1 MLTKSFKNLIENLWP
16 SVYDY
21 IDNHNN
27 HRNGSNNYYAPY
39 EFKEKISNMNPLFK
53 GVQANDSKDLVNFII
68 MTLHEELNKA
78 DKKRVLNNNNQ
89 FINQLNKEVVL
100 QTFLSNF
107 ANENKS
113 IISDI
118 FYGISYTSTQCL
130 NCAGIKYNFQNDFFL
145 IFHLEKVRARKI
157 ELLTNQFQLMNQ
169 NLINI
174 NPVLYQFNFINFQ
187 NNLKNLNSV
196 NIYDCFDFKQKVD
209 YFTGENSM
217 HCNICKNRFP
227 SSFMNI
233 MYSGPKILV
242 IILNRGK
249 GIEFNIKLNYSEDLD
264 LINYIEL
271 KQSGCKYKLLGVVT
285 PLEESGASSHFIAF
299 CRSPIDNQWY
309 RYKDDIVTKVNNFEK
324 EIIDYSVPSILFF
337 HKTEI

>member
-118 FYGISYTSTQCL
+118 FYEISYTSTQCS
-130 NCAGIKYNFQNDFFL
+130 NCNTIKYNFQTDFFL
-145 IFHLEKVRARKI
+145 IFPLEEIRKRKV
-157 ELLTNQFQLMNQ
+157 EFLTNQFQLMNQ
-169 NLINI
+169 NLFNI
-174 NPVLYQFNFINFQ
+174 NPMLYQFKFMNFQ
-187 NNLKNLNSV
+187 NNLKNINSV
-196 NIYDCFDFKQKVD
+196 SIYDCFDYKQKMD
-209 YFTGENSM
+209 YFIGENAM
-217 HCNICKNRFP
+217 HCNICRNRFP
-227 SSFMNI
+227 SSYMNI
-233 MYSGPKILV
+233 IYSGPKILV
-242 IILNRGK
+242 IVLNRGK
-249 GIEFNIKLNYSEDLD
+249 GIEFHVKLNFTEDLD
-264 LINYIEL
+264 LTNYIEM
-271 KQSGCKYKLLGVVT
+271 KQYGCMYKLIGVVT
-285 PLEESGASSHFIAF
+285 HLGESGASGHFIAY

-309 RYKDDIVTKVNNFEK
+309 RYNDDIVTKVNNFQK
-324 EIIDYSVPSILFF
+324 DIIDYAMPYILFF
-337 HKTEI
+337 QKGEK